1 MLHIDDLL
9 ERFRLA
15 DIQSPV
21 VGFLPVRL
29 IHLANVTY
37 SYLGARRTHAI
48 LVGAVRAHNLFAE
61 VALGHGL
68 PDLDLLLTPGTLFRF
83 TCAHN

>member
-9 ERFRLA
+9 ERFRLP
-15 DIQSPV
+15 DIQTSII
-21 VGFLPVRL
+21 GFLPVRL
-29 IHLANVTY
+29 IHLAHVTH

-48 LVGAVRAHNLFAE
+48 LVGAVRADNLFAK

-68 PDLDLLLTPGTLFRF
+68 PDLDLLLTAGTLLRF
-83 TCAHN
+83 ACAHN

>member
-9 ERFRLA
+9 ERFRLP
-15 DIQSPV
+15 DIQTPII
-21 VGFLPVRL
+21 GFLPVRL
-29 IHLANVTY
+29 IHLAHVTY

-68 PDLDLLLTPGTLFRF
+68 PDLDLLLTAGTLLRF
-83 TCAHN
+83 ACAHN